1 MVPLFADYS
10 KAYKGTIKKN
20 NMSEKAI
27 YDRIRNILLLMYLI
41 QKTDEKFVVEDN
53 LKIQKLVFL
62 SQKKL
67 TARKMNGFAYLFFRW
82 LKGPFSGDLNNDIV
96 LLKQMKF
103 LRWGD
108 DKIELTE
115 EGKHILKGLYEVMEN
130 NKGFSDVIDN
140 IIEEYG
146 SLSPEEMK
154 EKVYQMKIL
163 VPKVRK
169 VMRIEEIPPKK
180 LMLFGLSRENTKI
193 EFNIDEEWLDTLEV
207 LLDDEAIQFLERLK
221 NSAVEG
227 NIIEFS

>member
-1 MVPLFADYS
+1 
-10 KAYKGTIKKN
+10 
-20 NMSEKAI
+20 MSERAI
-27 YDRIRNILLLMYLI
+27 FDRIRNIVLLMYLI
-41 QKTDEKFVVEDN
+41 RKTNEKFVMEDN
-53 LKIQKLVFL
+53 LKVQKLVFL

-67 TARKMNGFAYLFFRW
+67 TAKKMNGFAYLFLRW

-96 LLKQMKF
+96 LLRQMKL

-115 EGKHILKGLYEVMEN
+115 EGKHILESLYEIMEN
-130 NKGFSDVIDN
+130 NKGFSDIIDN

-154 EKVYQMKIL
+154 EKVYQMKIF
-163 VPKVRK
+163 VPNDRK

-180 LMLFGLSRENTKI
+180 LILFGLSRKNTKI
-193 EFNIDEEWLDTLEV
+193 EFNINEEWLDTLEV

-221 NSAVEG
+221 NSAIEG
-227 NIIEFS
+227 NTIEFS